1 MEINE
6 NNNKALVIGGS
17 GFLGSHVAD
26 ALTRKGFEVTILD
39 IKKSE
44 WLKPKQKMITYKA
57 EGFDLDELVKE
68 FDIVYHFAGISDIA
82 EAKENPIR
90 TIQENVI
97 SLMHI
102 LEAIKKA
109 KIKRFVYA
117 STMYVYSDQGSFYKA
132 SKQAAELMIETY
144 AKEFGICYTFLR
156 YGSLYGPRAQ
166 KWNGI
171 NKFISQIMDYGVFEY
186 SGTGKEMREYI
197 HVEDASRLSVNIL
210 NKKFIDTAVII
221 TGQQLIEVEKLAH
234 ILFEI
239 LGKEKKLLL
248 HGEESRSDHYGQT
261 PYRYTPK
268 AGKKLVPTEF
278 VDLGQGLLELISKFD
293 NE

>member
-1 MEINE
+1 MRL
-6 NNNKALVIGGS
+6 KRKSDKVLVIGGS

-26 ALTRKGFEVTILD
+26 TLTNLGFEVTILD
-39 IKKSE
+39 IKRSK
-44 WLKPKQKMITYKA
+44 WLNSKQKMLTYDTKD
-57 EGFDLDELVKE
+57 FNLNDLIKDYS
-68 FDIVYHFAGISDIA
+68 IVYNFAGIADIA
-82 EAKENPIR
+82 EAKKNPIR
-90 TIQENVI
+90 TMQENVI
-97 SLMHI
+97 SLMYV

-109 KIKRFVYA
+109 KVKRFVYA
-117 STMYVYSDQGSFYKA
+117 STMYVYSNQGSFYKT
-132 SKQAAELMIETY
+132 SKQAAELIIETY
-144 AKEFGICYTFLR
+144 AKEFGINYTFLR

-171 NKFISQIMDYGVFEY
+171 NKFITQIMKHGVFEY

-197 HVEDASRLSVNIL
+197 HVNDAARLSVDIL
-210 NKKFIDTAVII
+210 DQKFQNTAITI
-221 TGQQLIEVEKLAH
+221 TGQQLMEVQKLAD

-248 HGEESRSDHYGQT
+248 HGEQSLSDHYGQT

-268 AGKKLVPTEF
+268 PGKKLVPTEF
-278 VDLGQGLLELISKFD
+278 VDLGQGLLELISEFD